1 MNRSLGSPRFS
12 RRRNRRV
19 WGGLLLVAVVSL
31 GGWTIWR
38 VQERVN
44 ASAAARIQ
52 AFSPEKRLVIPP
64 AASQADKTTA
74 MPPSKPKPAPPFDEK
89 SVMMPVEARQEYE
102 QACGV
107 LREAFAGGSSRAMES
122 SVRHPDLT
130 MPRVRALP
138 SARRVVPSMPLEIG
152 PKFGTSGVLLL
163 TTLRLADGSHRPV
176 AMEKKNGRYLLDWE
190 SLTGWCE
197 ASFTELLA
205 RPSGKTVLLRAHC
218 SPSSAKAPYGT
229 EKGLALVLSHPA
241 ETLSLSA
248 FAAEDLLQSSEA
260 GKALAMARDTPF
272 TLRVMADTEHAP
284 KGWARVVEVV
294 CTGWVTDS

>member
-1 MNRSLGSPRFS
+1 MNRSSGSPRFS
-12 RRRNRRV
+12 RRRLRRV
-19 WGGLLLVAVVSL
+19 WAGLLLAVVVSL
-31 GGWTIWR
+31 AGWAVWR

-44 ASAAARIQ
+44 ASAVARAQ
-52 AFSPEKRLVIPP
+52 AFIPEKRTEAPP
-64 AASQADKTTA
+64 VVTQAGKTVST
-74 MPPSKPKPAPPFDEK
+74 PPDKPKPAPPFDEK
-89 SVMMPVEARQEYE
+89 SVMMPAEARQEYE
-102 QACGV
+102 QACEV
-107 LREAFAGGSSRAMES
+107 LREAFTHGSPTALES
-122 SVRHPDLT
+122 CVRHPHLT

-138 SARRVVPSMPLEIG
+138 ASRRILPSMPLEIG

-218 SPSSAKAPYGT
+218 SSSSAKAPYGT
-229 EKGLALVLSHPA
+229 EKGVALVLSHPA
-241 ETLSLSA
+241 ERLSLSA
-248 FAAEDLLQSSEA
+248 FAAEELLQSSAA

-284 KGWARVVEVV
+284 EGWARVVEVI